1 MIKVL
6 IADDENIIRRTIR
19 LIGNWEENNMEIIGE
34 AKNGLEAVELIR
46 DKSPDLILLDMKMPG
61 YSGEEVLN
69 IIEENN
75 IGSSVIVISGFD
87 DFQFAKVNTCSW
99 KSL

>member
-69 IIEENN
+69 LI
-75 IGSSVIVISGFD
+75 
-87 DFQFAKVNTCSW
+87 
-99 KSL
+99 

>member
-61 YSGEEVLN
+61 YSGEAVLN

-75 IGSSVIVISGFD
+75 IGSSVLVISGDEYFK
-87 DFQFAKVNTCSW
+87 FANV
-99 KSL
+99 SLKDRV

>member
-34 AKNGLEAVELIR
+34 AKNGLEAV
-46 DKSPDLILLDMKMPG
+46 
-61 YSGEEVLN
+61 
-69 IIEENN
+69 
-75 IGSSVIVISGFD
+75 
-87 DFQFAKVNTCSW
+87 
-99 KSL
+99 